1 MSCTKQKIPVGYRQ
15 HSPNAH
21 IPVCG
26 TKLTKLPLRQF
37 SPWQQCTIIMV
48 IFCTIDLLLIQW
60 TQRVQAGREHRALLP
75 EAHCLELGCSQEKGK
90 IRVWNCSEK
99 QIPLLDFPFLAKCFQ
114 TATQQRLSP
123 AAEATSSHRAWHLHT
138 CNVCPRRVR
147 HPKPGQKQSWHQ
159 DRNLWASAYI
169 LFFGCTSWLLSPFF
183 QQSSS

>member
-1 MSCTKQKIPVGYRQ
+1 MYQTEKKILVGYRQ

-26 TKLTKLPLRQF
+26 TKLPLRQF

-48 IFCTIDLLLIQW
+48 IFCTTDLLLIRW
-60 TQRVQAGREHRALLP
+60 TQCMQAGRGHRALLL

-99 QIPLLDFPFLAKCFQ
+99 QIPLLDFPFLAKCSQ

-123 AAEATSSHRAWHLHT
+123 AAEATSSHRAWHLH
-138 CNVCPRRVR
+138 RVPSQASPLKGR
-147 HPKPGQKQSWHQ
+147 PETKLASGQK
-159 DRNLWASAYI
+159 LWSKCLYSVF
-169 LFFGCTSWLLSPFF
+169 LDLSPGYFLLSF
-183 QQSSS
+183 SKAVHK